1 MATTTAKIDDYTLE
15 VTDVEVPTPKVV
27 RHELKF
33 LKSQLA
39 AVIAQKEAF
48 VAARN
53 AEIDYLRV
61 LIQAAKDL
69 KIIEREDS
77 INQKQ

>member
-1 MATTTAKIDDYTLE
+1 MATTKKLDDYTLE
-15 VTDVEVPTPKVV
+15 VTEDVPAPKVV
-27 RHELKF
+27 THELKY

-69 KIIEREDS
+69 KIIEREN
-77 INQKQ
+77 NQ